1 MIEKNTIGINNDFSA
16 LKNRIVAGN
25 KKFRDT
31 NLNQNQFTVS
41 TYGSMQG
48 AQKIYGQNLKTK
60 ESKNSL
66 MLPKAQRY

>member
-25 KKFRDT
+25 KQFRDT

-41 TYGSMQG
+41 TFGSM
-48 AQKIYGQNLKTK
+48 
-60 ESKNSL
+60 
-66 MLPKAQRY
+66 